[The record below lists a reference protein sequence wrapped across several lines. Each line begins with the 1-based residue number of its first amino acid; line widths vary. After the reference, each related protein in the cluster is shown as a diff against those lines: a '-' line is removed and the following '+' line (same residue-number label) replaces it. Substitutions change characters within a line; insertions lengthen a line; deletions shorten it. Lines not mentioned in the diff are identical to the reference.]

1 MRFKREENEMMWEA
15 FVKPYDNRLSDETSG
30 ENYYDTPNTLD
41 PTVPDDDEEGVMLEI
56 EPEGELEVDEVGE
69 DVGEIDEVLLS
80 DLKKLAD
87 YSQKLLDVCKT
98 SELDTWMIA
107 KLIKAS
113 DYVSDVWHRLDAKA
127 DFANDGF
134 EQSDNMSL

>member
-1 MRFKREENEMMWEA
+1 MRFRDRENKLMWEA
-15 FVKPYDNRLSDETSG
+15 FIKPYDNRLPETVDPANDEFGLEEYPDNKWDETEDEG
-30 ENYYDTPNTLD
+30 
-41 PTVPDDDEEGVMLEI
+41 EEGALMLEI
-56 EPEGELEVDEVGE
+56 EPEGDIEAENEG
-69 DVGEIDEVLLS
+69 DEVLLS
-80 DLKKLAD
+80 DLKKLSE

-98 SELDTWMIA
+98 CKLDTWMVA
-107 KLIKAS
+107 KIIKAS